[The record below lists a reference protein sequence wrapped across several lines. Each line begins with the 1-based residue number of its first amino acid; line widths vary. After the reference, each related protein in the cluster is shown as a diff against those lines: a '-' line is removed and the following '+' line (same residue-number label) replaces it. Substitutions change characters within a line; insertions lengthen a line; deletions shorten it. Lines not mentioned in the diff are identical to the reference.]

1 MNILTKVVS
10 WIAVSS
16 KNPNNWSL
24 TLKGLIPL
32 LVILGIGDV
41 DTANN
46 TVDAIVKVV
55 EIAGTLVTAVMTAWG
70 LARKLWNSFV
80 PKSDY

>member
-1 MNILTKVVS
+1 MNILTNGIR

-16 KNPNNWSL
+16 KNPQNWSL

-32 LVILGIGDV
+32 LVILGVGDV

-55 EIAGTLVTAVMTAWG
+55 EIVGTLVTAVMVAWG
-70 LARKLWNSFV
+70 FARKLWNSFK
-80 PKSDY
+80 PTEY